1 MRGLSPP
8 PRSYLYAPGSEPR
21 KIEKALAGDADAVVI
36 DLEDAVAQSRKE
48 QAREIAVGFLEAEPP
63 KPVLVR
69 INSPESTLGVEDI
82 EAVCGPNLAGLRLP
96 KTESPQTV
104 RYVAERLG
112 AQGCDAGIQ
121 CLIESALGLQLSF
134 EIARAHEAVVG
145 ISLGEAD
152 LRADLGIETETG
164 LLYAR
169 SKIVATARAAGLPR
183 PFQSIYADIRNLEG
197 LKRSSQEGRNLGF
210 LGRTALHP
218 QQVPVINAVFTPT
231 EEEVEGAAQLLERLE
246 EAAEAGEGGLLLE
259 DGSFVDEAMARTA
272 RLTLALAR
280 NRKEEVT

>member
-1 MRGLSPP
+1 MKALSPP
-8 PRSYLYAPGSEPR
+8 PRSYLYVPGSEPR

-48 QAREIAVGFLEAEPP
+48 QARETAAGFLESELP

-69 INSPESTLGVEDI
+69 INSPESALGVEDI
-82 EAVCGPNLAGLRLP
+82 EAVCGINLAGLRLP

-104 RYVAERLG
+104 RYVGERLA

-121 CLIESALGLQLSF
+121 CLIESAMGLQLSF

-152 LRADLGIETETG
+152 LQADLGVETETG

-169 SKIVATARAAGLPR
+169 SKIVATARAARLSR
-183 PFQSIYADIRNLEG
+183 PFQSIYADIRDLEG
-197 LKRSSQEGRNLGF
+197 LNRSSQEGRNLGF
-210 LGRTALHP
+210 LGRTAVHP
-218 QQVPVINAVFTPT
+218 QQVPIINAVFTPT
-231 EEEVEGAAQLLERLE
+231 EEEVEAAVQLLDRLE
-246 EAAEAGEGGLLLE
+246 EGAEAGEGGLLLE

-280 NRKEEVT
+280 NREREVT